1 MRASTLH
8 FALAVITAI
17 SISGCGLF
25 GGSKSIYEDSV
36 AGRPLEIPP
45 GLDDPGRANSMSIP
59 GDSGSTASAMTDT
72 TEPTALS
79 STGLV
84 DGTVPDG
91 PTPDGP
97 ARVSIDDSVTGAF
110 SRVGLALE
118 RAALGEIIARDEVAL
133 TYTVRGMS
141 VKSEPVERGFFG
153 RMFRR
158 PATRA
163 VEGEVVRVVRI
174 RPDRETS
181 EVVIEDEDGNPADDD
196 LARRLA
202 AAIRERLG

>member
-1 MRASTLH
+1 MRASILH
-8 FALAVITAI
+8 LALAVITAI

-45 GLDDPGRANSMSIP
+45 GLDDPGRANSMNIP
-59 GDSGSTASAMTDT
+59 GDTGSTATAVIDS

-79 STGLV
+79 SAGVADVTA
-84 DGTVPDG
+84 PDG

-97 ARVSIDDSVTGAF
+97 ALVAIDDSVTGAF

-118 RAALGEIIARDEVAL
+118 RAALGEIIARDETAM

-141 VKSEPVERGFFG
+141 VTSEPVERGFFG

-163 VEGEVVRVVRI
+163 VEGEVVRVVRV
-174 RPDRETS
+174 RPNRETS

>member
-1 MRASTLH
+1 MRASILH
-8 FALAVITAI
+8 LSLAVITATA
-17 SISGCGLF
+17 ISGCGLF

-59 GDSGSTASAMTDT
+59 GDAGSAAPVMTDS
-72 TEPTALS
+72 TEPAALTS
-79 STGLV
+79 AGAM
-84 DGTVPDG
+84 DG
-91 PTPDGP
+91 PVPDGP
-97 ARVSIDDSVTGAF
+97 ARVAIDDSVTGAF

-133 TYTVRGMS
+133 TYTFRGQS
-141 VKSEPVERGFFG
+141 VQSEPVERGFFG
-153 RMFRR
+153 RLFRR

-163 VEGEVVRVVRI
+163 VEGEVVRVVRV

-202 AAIRERLG
+202 AAIRQRLG